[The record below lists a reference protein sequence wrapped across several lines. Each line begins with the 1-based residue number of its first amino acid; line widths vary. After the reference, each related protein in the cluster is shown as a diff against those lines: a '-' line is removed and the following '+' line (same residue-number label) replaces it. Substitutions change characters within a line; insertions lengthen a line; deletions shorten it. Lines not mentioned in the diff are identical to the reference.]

1 MPDLDA
7 LLRALTPGGGP
18 ELEDFVSA
26 SPADLPTFSGG
37 AKEAWGE
44 GGGGVLECRI
54 FVDGVTPS
62 SDPKEARAA
71 LRSVREAILA
81 SVARERG
88 ASGELEG
95 RHLWHH
101 EPFTIDEV
109 YPAVPGGGK
118 SGQEEEREKR
128 QAGHCPESS
137 KLREETGRRDQ
148 GLKASF
154 KPSSAEAGRRFSAFT
169 GAASLPAQR
178 DFSSSWISG

>member
-54 FVDGVTPS
+54 FVDGVSPS

-88 ASGELEG
+88 VVGWFLQPVEAMLSPSEAPLAARRRRG
-95 RHLWHH
+95 
-101 EPFTIDEV
+101 
-109 YPAVPGGGK
+109 
-118 SGQEEEREKR
+118 
-128 QAGHCPESS
+128 
-137 KLREETGRRDQ
+137 GRR
-148 GLKASF
+148 L
-154 KPSSAEAGRRFSAFT
+154 T
-169 GAASLPAQR
+169 G
-178 DFSSSWISG
+178 